1 MSTTLTFSN
10 VSVTVPESRI
20 GQLLAGRLELTGI
33 LGVGAYGI
41 VYNAVDIFTCTPYA
55 VKALTKNG
63 LDPRQKQFQ
72 QREIALHLKASAH
85 PNIVSLVK
93 IVETSDCIFVVL
105 EYCSEGDLFTNITER
120 GHYVG
125 NDALAKQVFLHLLDA
140 VEHCHSL
147 GIYHRDLKPENV
159 LVCDGGMRV
168 KLADFG
174 LATTDRYTTDFGCGS
189 TFYMSPECQ
198 QSASRSQI
206 CYESAPNDVWSLG
219 VILVNLTCGRNP
231 WKRASQ
237 SESSYRAYLKDRRNF
252 LTTILPVSAGLN
264 SILQKVF
271 EPDPIKRITVSELRA
286 RIMACPKLTNGP
298 GVMDSPAVSEVSDVS
313 EFQFSE
319 FNLPAASPSGTL
331 TPPESAPST
340 PHNQSIHSAF
350 PFNKPPRDTCCST
363 PSPYYAEATANV
375 DASPVVLPSP
385 MDFVT
390 PSRNFWPFQF
400 FRRDDVDGMNSSMVS
415 HPHQGVAVF

>member
-1 MSTTLTFSN
+1 LSTTDEYPIIPSYPRSHCFCVLIFSKPDYLRLLVMSTTLTFSN

-189 TFYMSPECQ
+189 TFYMSPGLSLPFITILQFQLTVWVISLQSVNSLHLDLRFAMSQLLTMCGL
-198 QSASRSQI
+198 SASS
-206 CYESAPNDVWSLG
+206 W
-219 VILVNLTCGRNP
+219 
-231 WKRASQ
+231 
-237 SESSYRAYLKDRRNF
+237 
-252 LTTILPVSAGLN
+252 
-264 SILQKVF
+264 
-271 EPDPIKRITVSELRA
+271 
-286 RIMACPKLTNGP
+286 
-298 GVMDSPAVSEVSDVS
+298 
-313 EFQFSE
+313 
-319 FNLPAASPSGTL
+319 
-331 TPPESAPST
+331 
-340 PHNQSIHSAF
+340 
-350 PFNKPPRDTCCST
+350 
-363 PSPYYAEATANV
+363 
-375 DASPVVLPSP
+375 
-385 MDFVT
+385 
-390 PSRNFWPFQF
+390 
-400 FRRDDVDGMNSSMVS
+400 
-415 HPHQGVAVF
+415 